1 MYLVFYSS
9 AYGLAHF
16 CERGTIS
23 LIIKVKSTAIS
34 VDYNSLHPT
43 EEDKKKENFFSSF
56 LVLPVIL
63 LTSMRL
69 SSVLRNGRSL
79 LPINNN
85 KSSTEHVRC

>member
-23 LIIKVKSTAIS
+23 LIINVKSTAIS

-43 EEDKKKENFFSSF
+43 EEDKKKKLFFPPLSCSTCHPFDVNAALVSF
-56 LVLPVIL
+56 AQ
-63 LTSMRL
+63 
-69 SSVLRNGRSL
+69 RSQ
-79 LPINNN
+79 PPPNQ
-85 KSSTEHVRC
+85 